1 VYAYLIVET
10 DKAELFIDERKVT
23 SEVMD
28 YLKNAGIELRPYDAI
43 LKAVEK

>member
-1 VYAYLIVET
+1 MET
-10 DKAELFIDERKVT
+10 DQAKLFIDESKIT

-28 YLKNAGIELRPYDAI
+28 YLQNAGVELRPYDSI